1 VSVDSLW
8 VTRIDGPQWLTGGRY
23 GPEGGVLVTGIMI
36 LAALVIGTTRRIDV
50 SPSVN
55 RVLQSHST
63 QVAAVKVDKRPISP
77 VGTGGT

>member
-1 VSVDSLW
+1 
-8 VTRIDGPQWLTGGRY
+8 
-23 GPEGGVLVTGIMI
+23 MI